1 MPEALPESREDGAR
15 RLASAWFNRLELGIA
30 TSSLSAASA
39 LAAVALVG
47 RLRAALSGRW
57 PSAGEVAAL
66 YGTGR
71 VESRRIALG
80 IAANEA
86 RNRLV
91 LRRTRGESLA
101 PFTRRVR
108 FEEES
113 AVAELSAPLVL
124 ITAHVGALYLLAAGL
139 DRLNTQRLTL
149 RWSALH
155 RTSPV
160 EDSVFTSG
168 PVVSRTEAL
177 RRALEGLRQGKVVV
191 TALEGPHGSAEPG
204 RLLGR
209 RLDFGRG
216 GFALARLAGVRIA
229 PVAALWERG
238 RVRIDFGRPVEAT
251 AEAPVEMARWFEA
264 LLRRSPRQMS
274 LGLLRQ
280 LLQSPALE
288 PPDEDTSG
296 V

>member
-1 MPEALPESREDGAR
+1 MPPEFREAGTRGAR
-15 RLASAWFNRLELGIA
+15 RMGRAWFDRLEWAVADSGLG
-30 TSSLSAASA
+30 AASA
-39 LAAVALVG
+39 LAAVAAVG

-71 VESRRIALG
+71 IENRRTALG

-91 LRRTRGESLA
+91 LRRTSGRALA
-101 PFTRRVR
+101 SFAPRVR
-108 FEEES
+108 FEDE
-113 AVAELSAPLVL
+113 AAAADIQAPVVLV
-124 ITAHVGALYLLAAGL
+124 TAHVGALYLLAAGL
-139 DRLNTQRLTL
+139 DRLWTERLAL

-155 RTSPV
+155 QTAPG
-160 EDSVFTSG
+160 EDSAFTSG

-177 RRALEGLRQGKVVV
+177 RRGLESLRQGKVVV
-191 TALEGPHGSAEPG
+191 TALEGPHGTGEPG

-209 RLDFGRG
+209 RLELGRG

-229 PVAALWERG
+229 PVAALWERN
-238 RVRIDFGRPVEAT
+238 RVHIAVGTPIETT
-251 AEAPVEMARWFEA
+251 AEAPAEMARWFEA
-264 LLRRSPRQMS
+264 LLRRSPSQMS

-280 LLQSPALE
+280 LLENPAVE
-288 PPDEDTSG
+288 PPGEDASG

>member
-1 MPEALPESREDGAR
+1 VPEVLLENGAAGTR
-15 RLASAWFNRLELGIA
+15 GLVRAWFDRLEVAVA
-30 TSSLSAASA
+30 TSSLGAASA
-39 LAAVALVG
+39 LAAVAAVG
-47 RLRAALSGRW
+47 RVRAALSGRW

-71 VESRRIALG
+71 IESRRISLG

-91 LRRTRGESLA
+91 LRRTSGRPLA
-101 PFTRRVR
+101 PFAPRVR
-108 FEEES
+108 FEKE
-113 AVAELSAPLVL
+113 AAAAELQAPLVL
-124 ITAHVGALYLLAAGL
+124 VTAHVGALYLLAAGL
-139 DRLNTQRLTL
+139 DRLWTQRLAL

-155 RTSPV
+155 QTAPG
-160 EDSVFTSG
+160 EDSAFTSG
-168 PVVSRTEAL
+168 GVVARTEAL
-177 RRALEGLRQGKVVV
+177 RRGLESLRQGKVVV
-191 TALEGPHGSAEPG
+191 TALEGPHGSADPG

-209 RLDFGRG
+209 RLDLGRG

-229 PVAALWERG
+229 PVAALWERN
-238 RVRIDFGRPVEAT
+238 RVQISLGMPVETT
-251 AEAPVEMARWFEA
+251 ADAAGEVALWFEA

-288 PPDEDTSG
+288 PPGEDASG